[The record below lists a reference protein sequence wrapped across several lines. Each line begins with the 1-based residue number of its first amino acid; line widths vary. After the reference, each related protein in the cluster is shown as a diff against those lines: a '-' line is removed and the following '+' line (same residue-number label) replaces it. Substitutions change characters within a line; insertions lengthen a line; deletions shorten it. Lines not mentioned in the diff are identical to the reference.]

1 MDIQPGAPS
10 TEMARLA
17 PPATPCS
24 GPDRIS
30 DLPHSI
36 LGEIISRLS
45 TKEGIRTQILSTRW
59 RPLWCTA
66 PLNLDCRDIPFS
78 GVFNAFGKADHEI
91 ICSFV
96 STPEELHRVTYTG
109 TAFNEYTVV
118 EFDGNIPEAIFSR
131 HESAVHSLCI
141 PSSYL
146 QCRPSTVDAW
156 LVSPRSNNLQ
166 SAHPQRYNL

>member
-10 TEMARLA
+10 TKMARLA

-24 GPDRIS
+24 GVDRIS

-45 TKEGIRTQILSTRW
+45 SKDGIRTQILSTRW

-78 GVFNAFGKADHEI
+78 GVFNAFDKADHEI

-96 STPEELHRVTYTG
+96 STPEELHRITYTG
-109 TAFNEYTVV
+109 TAFNEYTFV

-141 PSSYL
+141 PSLYL
-146 QCRPSTVDAW
+146 QCRP
-156 LVSPRSNNLQ
+156 
-166 SAHPQRYNL
+166 